1 MKSRI
6 ELNEDERYSL
16 YVRTRHR
23 KKLLTI
29 IISLII
35 IMSLLTVRIG
45 CIMTVEAGYYS
56 RKATEL
62 HERERAIK
70 AYLMLMEQC
79 LQITGQCVLCQL
91 YITR

>member
-45 CIMTVEAGYYS
+45 CIMTVEAGY
-56 RKATEL
+56 
-62 HERERAIK
+62 
-70 AYLMLMEQC
+70 
-79 LQITGQCVLCQL
+79 
-91 YITR
+91 